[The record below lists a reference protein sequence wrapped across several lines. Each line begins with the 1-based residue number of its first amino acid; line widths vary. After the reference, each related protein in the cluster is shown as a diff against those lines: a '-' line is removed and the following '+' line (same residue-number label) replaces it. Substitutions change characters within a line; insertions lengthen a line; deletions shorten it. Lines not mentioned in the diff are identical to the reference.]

1 MLNPLRGIYSC
12 RNRDK
17 SIVESYI
24 VLNSKENLTGGRR
37 H

>member
-1 MLNPLRGIYSC
+1 MLNPLPGIYSC

-17 SIVESYI
+17 SIFESYI
-24 VLNSKENLTGGRR
+24 VLNSEENLTGGRL